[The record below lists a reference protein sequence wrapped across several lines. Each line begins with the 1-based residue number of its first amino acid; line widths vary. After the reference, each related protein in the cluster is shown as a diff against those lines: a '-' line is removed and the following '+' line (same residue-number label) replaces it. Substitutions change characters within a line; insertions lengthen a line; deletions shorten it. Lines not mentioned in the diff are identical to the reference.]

1 MVLLIF
7 IYRADGA
14 CRHVAASLYE
24 LEAFEKKSCTE
35 GDNQWMKRPRHHDIP
50 VPVRNLSVV
59 KAKYGPHADYGAVK
73 PHVDLFDPR
82 IENQRHDITEDGKR
96 EFALQ
101 LQQVR
106 VIKRHSG
113 FHLPLI

>member
-1 MVLLIF
+1 
-7 IYRADGA
+7 
-14 CRHVAASLYE
+14 
-24 LEAFEKKSCTE
+24 
-35 GDNQWMKRPRHHDIP
+35 MKRPRHHDIP
-50 VPVRNLSVV
+50 VPIRNLSVV

-82 IENQRHDITEDGKR
+82 IENERHDITEDGKR

-113 FHLPLI
+113 FHLPLILLAQCECNNHAVAVNHLENNDKKLSCLWAISKWKNVIV